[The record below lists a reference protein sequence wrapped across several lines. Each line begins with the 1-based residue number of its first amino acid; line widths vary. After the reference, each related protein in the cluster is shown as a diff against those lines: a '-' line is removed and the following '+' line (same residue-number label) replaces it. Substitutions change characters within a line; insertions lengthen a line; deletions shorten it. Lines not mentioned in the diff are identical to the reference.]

1 MSELYMMV
9 SILNRHHTK
18 PFLTLYQEHGV
29 SINFITLARGT
40 AASEMLD
47 TFGLES
53 HEKVLVSSIVTH
65 DVWKQIRRGLQDKLK
80 IDIPGKGIA
89 FIVPLSSIGGRRQ
102 LEFLT
107 ADQNY
112 VKGEESILKDTKYE
126 LLIVIANQGY
136 TDLIMSAARKANAGG
151 GTIIHAKGTGMDGA
165 EKFLGF
171 SLAAEKDMVYIVAKK
186 EEKNAIM
193 QAIMQDAGMNSKAKS
208 IIFSLPV
215 TSTAGM
221 RLAELPTEGEE
232 E

>member
-9 SILNRHHTK
+9 SILNRSHTK
-18 PFLTLYQEHGV
+18 KFMTLYQECGV
-29 SINFITLARGT
+29 AVNFITMARGT
-40 AASEMLD
+40 AASDILD

-53 HEKVLVSSIVTH
+53 HEKVLITSIVTW
-65 DVWKQIRRGLQDKLK
+65 DVWKTIKLGLQQKLN
-80 IDIPGKGIA
+80 IDIPGSGIA
-89 FIVPLSSIGGRRQ
+89 FVVPLSSIGGRKQ

-107 ADQNY
+107 EHQNY
-112 VKGEESILKDTKYE
+112 EKGEESTLKNTKYE

-136 TDLIMSAARKANAGG
+136 TDLIMDAARKANAGG

-171 SLAAEKDMVYIVAKK
+171 SLASEKDMVYIVTKH
-186 EEKNAIM
+186 EEKNKVM

-208 IIFSLPV
+208 IVFSLPV

-221 RLAELPTEGEE
+221 RLAELPAENDD
-232 E
+232 

>member
-1 MSELYMMV
+1 MSELFMMV

-18 PFLTLYQEHGV
+18 KFLTLYQEYGV
-29 SINFITLARGT
+29 TVNFVTLARGT

-53 HEKVLVSSIVTH
+53 HEKVLVNSIVTR
-65 DVWKQIRRGLQDKLK
+65 DVWRKIKKGLQEKLN

-89 FIVPLSSIGGRRQ
+89 FIVPLSSIGGKKQ

-107 ADQNY
+107 EHQDF
-112 VKGEESILKDTKYE
+112 VKGEETILKNTKYE
-126 LLIVIANQGY
+126 LLIVIANQGH
-136 TDLIMSAARKANAGG
+136 TDLIMDAARKANAGG

-171 SLAAEKDMVYIVAKK
+171 SLAAEKDMVYIVAKQ
-186 EEKNAIM
+186 EEKNKIM

-208 IIFSLPV
+208 IVFSLPV

-221 RLAELPTEGEE
+221 RLSELPSEVEE
-232 E
+232 

>member
-1 MSELYMMV
+1 MSELFMMV

-18 PFLTLYQEHGV
+18 KFLTLYQECGV
-29 SINFITLARGT
+29 TINFVTLARGT

-53 HEKVLVSSIVTH
+53 HEKVLVSSIVTR
-65 DVWKQIRRGLQDKLK
+65 DVWRQIKRGLQEKLQ

-89 FIVPLSSIGGRRQ
+89 FIVPLSSIGGKKQ

-107 ADQNY
+107 EHQNF
-112 VKGEESILKDTKYE
+112 VKGEESTLKETKYE

-136 TDLIMSAARKANAGG
+136 TDIIMDAARKANAGG

-171 SLAAEKDMVYIVAKK
+171 SLAAEKDMVYIVVKH

-193 QAIMQDAGMNSKAKS
+193 QAIMSDAGMNSKAKS
-208 IIFSLPV
+208 IVFSLPV

-221 RLAELPTEGEE
+221 RLTELPAETEE
-232 E
+232 